1 MSYVVD
7 SCQEDRVPETTLV
20 SIVLCLWIRL
30 PCIIHVKMVVTSH
43 VVIRKINYVHV
54 HVAFVQGIQKF
65 T

>member
-1 MSYVVD
+1 M
-7 SCQEDRVPETTLV
+7 PETTLV

-54 HVAFVQGIQKF
+54 QCHVALVQGIQKF

>member
-1 MSYVVD
+1 MSDVVD

-30 PCIIHVKMVVTSH
+30 PHVKMVVTSH